1 MRVLVCDDSAVMRR
15 ALSKLIA
22 SEPGFEVIDT
32 ARNGREAVEKCRLL
46 KPDAM
51 TMDIEMPEMDGL
63 AALQQIMAQCPTP
76 VLMCSTLTT
85 EGSHAALNALKLGA
99 VDFLAK
105 DVFALTSTDGAL
117 RAELL
122 GKLRGLRESR
132 IRRGAIPAAAR
143 GPADARASSAGGAL
157 PVYRAGQF
165 DAVLLGSSTGGP
177 PVLEQIFTGLPA
189 TLAAPVVVAQHMPLL
204 FTRSLA
210 ERLSRLCKVGVV
222 LGEDGMALKRGTV
235 AIIPGGMHGRVK
247 RSMGALRLEVGPD
260 PKEALYKPSVDEL
273 LFSGGRTLGA
283 RCLGVVVTG
292 MGEDGLQGAKEL
304 VRSGGTLI
312 AQDQD
317 TACIWGMPRAVTEAG
332 LVSANLSPVQIAA
345 ALSQMRTDAAAA

>member
-22 SEPGFEVIDT
+22 SEPGFEVTDT

-46 KPDAM
+46 RPDAM

-85 EGSHAALNALKLGA
+85 EGSHAALNALKMGA

-105 DVFALTSTDGAL
+105 DVFALTSTDGSL
-117 RAELL
+117 REELL
-122 GKLRGLRESR
+122 SKLRGLRESR
-132 IRRGAIPAAAR
+132 IRRGAMPAPGRAAAAKGS
-143 GPADARASSAGGAL
+143 GPAGL
-157 PVYRAGQF
+157 PVFRAGQF

-177 PVLEQIFTGLPA
+177 PVLEQIFTALPA

-210 ERLSRLCKVGVV
+210 ERLSRLCRVGVV
-222 LGEDGMALKRGTV
+222 LGEDGMALKRGVV
-235 AIIPGGMHGRVK
+235 AIIPGGMHGRVR
-247 RSMGALRLEVGPD
+247 RSMGAMRLEVSPD

-273 LFSGGRTLGA
+273 LFSGGRTLGV

-292 MGEDGLQGAKEL
+292 MGEDGLLGAKEL

-332 LVSANLSPVQIAA
+332 LVSANLTPGQIAA
-345 ALSQMRTDAAAA
+345 ALSQMRSDSAAA

>member
-51 TMDIEMPEMDGL
+51 TMDIEMPELDGL
-63 AALQQIMAQCPTP
+63 SALQQIMAECPTP

-85 EGSHAALNALKLGA
+85 EGSHAALNALKMGA

-105 DVFALTSTDGAL
+105 DVFALTSTDGSL

-122 GKLRGLRESR
+122 SKLRGLRESR
-132 IRRGAIPAAAR
+132 IRRGSMPASARAVAAAR
-143 GPADARASSAGGAL
+143 SSGPVGL
-157 PVYRAGQF
+157 PVFRAGQF

-177 PVLEQIFTGLPA
+177 PVLEQIFTALPA

-222 LGEDGMALKRGTV
+222 LGEDGMALKRGVV

-247 RSMGALRLEVGPD
+247 RSMGALRLEVSPD

-273 LFSGGRTLGA
+273 LFSGGRTLGS

-304 VRSGGTLI
+304 VRSGGAVI
-312 AQDQD
+312 AQDQE

-332 LVSANLSPVQIAA
+332 LVSANLAPAQIAA
-345 ALSQMRTDAAAA
+345 ALSQMRTDSAAA